1 LLLSATYRKGR
12 EKAYAMQN
20 RSLWK
25 PLAGMIFAL
34 ALAAAIVALDSGF

>member
-1 LLLSATYRKGR
+1 
-12 EKAYAMQN
+12 MQN

-34 ALAAAIVALDSGF
+34 ALAAVIVALEFGVLK